1 MPTPAPAPTPRVFP
15 IALVSALA
23 LVVSLAVGTR
33 SYDDAYITYTYARA
47 VAAGE
52 GLTWHGTSVLGTSSP
67 FLALL
72 LGGLERAVPWGIPV
86 WGAILS
92 GLAGALGALAL
103 WGLGRREGWPWG
115 GLAAGLFWLLWPG
128 RYGHLGGEMEL
139 AVAAVAGAA
148 WAFAARRPWLA
159 GALLALATLFRA
171 ECGLA
176 APVLAAALVGRDG
189 VRRGGAAVARAAAVA
204 AAAVAVWAVAL
215 YSIAGTVL
223 PRTLVAKQ
231 AQAASALGIW
241 RSSGWR
247 FLADEG
253 EWLLDAAGSGLGI
266 LFALAG
272 LGAVVAVRRRL
283 RFGGALA
290 AWGVAHLLLL
300 ALLGVPRY
308 TWYVE
313 PFRFA
318 LLVAAG
324 MGVAAPGLLAGRS
337 LPRARWTV
345 ALLVL
350 VLLGLG
356 VEELVHVTR
365 HEGDPRRATYQL
377 VVDAVDAYPPGTSI
391 ASHEVGY
398 IGFASR
404 QPVLDLLGLV
414 TPEVPLEDVRR
425 GDLAAVRRLLDP
437 DLVLVPLPGGSLMGS
452 LLGDPHEF
460 LRSYRLDRL
469 IVGREPNL
477 ALYRRAS
484 LPGLGPVRLDLLPE
498 LEAGGGRVGVRV
510 LANEGGL
517 VLLLAPGERRE
528 AALPSGASGRVVF
541 AAGAETAG
549 GALAL
554 ELGVGGEWGRLADV
568 PIEAA
573 SHWYFQSLPLAADVL
588 PRSLAFA
595 CAADGG
601 ADCFVG
607 LPFLTSAP

>member
-1 MPTPAPAPTPRVFP
+1 MPTPASAPAPRVLP

-47 VAAGE
+47 VAAGD
-52 GLTWHGTSVLGTSSP
+52 GLTWHGTAALGTSSP
-67 FLALL
+67 FLAVV
-72 LGGLERAVPWGIPV
+72 LGGLERAWPLGIPV

-103 WGLGRREGWPWG
+103 WGVGRREGWPWG

-128 RYGHLGGEMEL
+128 RYGHLGGEMSL

-204 AAAVAVWAVAL
+204 AAGVAVWAVAL

-223 PRTLVAKQ
+223 PRTLAAKQ

-247 FLADEG
+247 FLAEEG
-253 EWLLDAAGSGLGI
+253 EWLLDAAASGLGI
-266 LFALAG
+266 LFALAL
-272 LGAVVAVRRRL
+272 LGVFVAVRRGL

-356 VEELVHVTR
+356 VEELMHVTR
-365 HEGDPRRATYQL
+365 HEGDPRRAAYRR
-377 VVDAVDAYPPGTSI
+377 VVEAAEAYPPGTSI
-391 ASHEVGY
+391 ASCEVGY
-398 IGFASR
+398 IGFASG

-414 TPEVPLEDVRR
+414 SPEASLDAVRR
-425 GDLAAVRRLLDP
+425 GDLATVRERLDP
-437 DLVLVPLPGGSLMGS
+437 DLLVVPLPGGSLMS
-452 LLGDPHEF
+452 SILGDPREF
-460 LRSYRLDRL
+460 LADYRLDRL
-469 IVGREPNL
+469 VLGQEPNL

-484 LPGLGPVRLDLLPE
+484 LPGRGPVLLDLSPE
-498 LEAGGGRVGVRV
+498 LAAGGGRIGVRV
-510 LANEGGL
+510 LAHEGGL

-528 AALPSGASGRVVF
+528 AALPSGSSGRLVF
-541 AAGAETAG
+541 AAGADTAG
-549 GALAL
+549 GSLAVD
-554 ELGVGGEWGRLADV
+554 LGVGGEWGRLAEV

-573 SHWYFQSLPLAADVL
+573 SHWYLQSLPLAADVL
-588 PRSLAFA
+588 PRSLAFV
-595 CAADGG
+595 CAAEGG
-601 ADCFVG
+601 ADCLVG
-607 LPFLTSAP
+607 LPHLTTEP